1 MIRISLALCLCW
13 LSVAAAQGQTPEP
26 NANEKPAP
34 PPASNSA
41 VYAPRSSVAAVPG
54 SPIWV
59 YGGYPI
65 TYGAT
70 VYPGYYWPYPVRASD
85 MPGSPMQPPANA
97 LPAQRSPWANLPAP
111 KANPAARPV
120 TVSTAAARAKALDYV
135 AEGDQHVRAQKW
147 QLAYASYR
155 QAVHFADDLPEAH
168 LRYGIVFAVLNRY
181 DRAEMEFRR
190 AVYIDPSLPTS
201 AFTLESLFGPDSRLW
216 RASILARLADW
227 VEQDV
232 ADPQRLFVL
241 GVMLHFNQDER
252 AQDLFSA
259 AARMTKNAAHVTAF
273 LAKTPVQSK
282 DAPPQPGL
290 DLGVRLPPAPVPAA
304 PKPQA
309 APFLP
314 PAPEPARPGLGADP
328 VFPALPKKAAP
339 PKAVPPKAAPKESDG
354 PVLLPPSPQ

>member
-1 MIRISLALCLCW
+1 MRRISLGLYLI
-13 LSVAAAQGQTPEP
+13 LFSSVTAWGQTPEP
-26 NANEKPAP
+26 NANEKAAS

-41 VYAPRSSVAAVPG
+41 VYTPRSYVAMPPG
-54 SPIWV
+54 SPLWV

-70 VYPGYYWPYPVRASD
+70 LYPGYYWPYPVRASD

-120 TVSTAAARAKALDYV
+120 TVSTPAARAKALDYI
-135 AEGDQHVRAQKW
+135 AEGDQHVRTQKW

-181 DRAEMEFRR
+181 ERAEMEFRR

-201 AFTLESLFGPDSRLW
+201 SFTLETLFGPDSQLW
-216 RASILARLADW
+216 RASVLARLADW

-232 ADPQRLFVL
+232 ADPRRLFVL
-241 GVMLHFNQDER
+241 GVMLHFNQDAR

-273 LAKTPVQSK
+273 LTKTPIQSK

-304 PKPQA
+304 PQPEA
-309 APFLP
+309 APALP
-314 PAPEPARPGLGADP
+314 PAPEPARPGLNVNP
-328 VFPALPKKAAP
+328 VFPALPKKT
-339 PKAVPPKAAPKESDG
+339 VPPKTAPPEAAPKNSDG
-354 PVLLPPSPQ
+354 PVLLPPSPK